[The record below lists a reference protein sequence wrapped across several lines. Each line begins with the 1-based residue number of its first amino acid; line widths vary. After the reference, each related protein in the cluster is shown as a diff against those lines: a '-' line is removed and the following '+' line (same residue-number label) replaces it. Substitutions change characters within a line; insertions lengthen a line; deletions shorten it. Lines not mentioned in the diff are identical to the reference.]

1 MQEHIKV
8 PQDRIG
14 VIIGVEGN
22 VKKVI
27 EEKTGCKMSVDSE
40 SGSVIIESEAE
51 PIKALKASET
61 IKAIARGFSPD
72 KAFRLLDN
80 EDLMLDILDLSNI
93 SDSPVGPDAHKGSHY
108 RESRQDSRSHR
119 TDGRRE
125 IIRIWK
131 DHQHDRRSGT
141 AGDGEG
147 CHRHAAG
154 WRSAWR
160 GVQLFRETPP

>member
-40 SGSVIIESEAE
+40 SGSVIIESDAE

-72 KAFRLLDN
+72 KAFKLLDN
-80 EDLMLDILDLSNI
+80 EDLMLDVLDLSNI
-93 SDSPVGPDAHKGSHY
+93 
-108 RESRQDSRSHR
+108 
-119 TDGRRE
+119 T
-125 IIRIWK
+125 
-131 DHQHDRRSGT
+131 
-141 AGDGEG
+141 
-147 CHRHAAG
+147 
-154 WRSAWR
+154 
-160 GVQLFRETPP
+160 